1 MTEIETQDLVDNVN
15 KQLSKLGWIINPFN
29 TTGKQMDELTE
40 ILKQPLEEKIY
51 LTLNESVVAF
61 SYRSHYAV
69 RALQLQSVKDY
80 SHLYENGIFSYFRSD
95 YISCTLNLLCALEG
109 TLLRFYRHHA
119 TTPKDEPTVK
129 ELLNCFHDEPFQSRY
144 ENVNRW
150 FEIYNEALYE
160 ALNQWIY
167 VRTKNAD
174 LSKSVLNRNYIFHA
188 VGSGNFYRREDVHRL
203 ILYFDNLLEIL
214 AMREER
220 YDTFVSDIGS
230 DPLRDKRANYYMSM
244 MIEFAKMRLQ
254 EEELLKEHAN
264 YVSFLPE
271 GFDKK

>member
-1 MTEIETQDLVDNVN
+1 VKLEQRFSFPNQENSPVN
-15 KQLSKLGWIINPFN
+15 RQSK
-29 TTGKQMDELTE
+29 
-40 ILKQPLEEKIY
+40 
-51 LTLNESVVAF
+51 
-61 SYRSHYAV
+61 V
-69 RALQLQSVKDY
+69 RNFK
-80 SHLYENGIFSYFRSD
+80 
-95 YISCTLNLLCALEG
+95 TW
-109 TLLRFYRHHA
+109 
-119 TTPKDEPTVK
+119 DEPTVK

-150 FEIYNEALYE
+150 FEIYNEALYT

-220 YDTFVSDIGS
+220 YDTFVSDIGK
-230 DPLRDKRANYYMSM
+230 DPLRDKRANYYMSTT
-244 MIEFAKMRLQ
+244 IEFAKLRLQ

-264 YVSFLPE
+264 YVSFLPQ
-271 GFDKK
+271 GFGKK